1 MHFGKVLPRIDRLE
15 RRVVLSGNITAVVS
29 GGSLLLTGDA
39 QDNTVA
45 LEQSTPGSFIVSG
58 GFSDTTI
65 NGGTDPI
72 AVSGVTRDV
81 RFAAGGGLDQLQ
93 FQNSDFFSPV
103 IVGRD
108 VIVTGASRATN
119 EVTVT
124 ANTPLD
130 IGRDFSYTGGNTTD
144 RTGLFGTVHVGR
156 NLTFNN
162 GGGNNETN
170 VSAFSAPSSVGG
182 NVTINNGNGTHTNF
196 VVDTFVGGDV
206 SFINGNA
213 PEGFGGARNTF
224 GRSSASENV
233 TVGGSVTFVNG
244 SGLSESDL
252 DETDVAGNVNIVAG
266 GEASIEIG
274 ATSPSATSSIGGS
287 LTIAAAGPAEVAAGG
302 VGFRRAGTLT
312 VGRNLNI
319 ATGNG
324 DDVVTLNLLTVNGSS
339 SVATFGGADDVVI
352 DDSTFAGFTL
362 STGNGADELK
372 VESISDPDI
381 EGPITVF
388 RSLNANLG
396 AGDDRLQLGVAG
408 DPTRRVRLLQRS
420 RFDGGSGTDLRD
432 DANVDAPN
440 GVTYISFEQVAPP
453 PLLLG
458 PVRYQVGE
466 YVLSVETADV
476 NNDGVLDIVT
486 VNQDS
491 ATASILLGNGDGTF
505 QPQIEV
511 SAGSNPEGL
520 AIADFNGDGN
530 VDLAIADNQSNRRSI
545 NVLLGNGDGTFAPFV
560 RFVIAPAGTLPVR
573 VAAGDVNGDGKIDLV
588 SVNRTATSSTSVAI
602 LLGNGAGTFGAG
614 TLIDLGAASG
624 SSGTDVKLGDVSG
637 DGKVDIVASTL
648 RGYAVLLGDGAGAFA
663 VQPFRVHSPIT
674 LIELADLD
682 GDADLDL
689 VSGGNSLSVHLNDG
703 TGLFGA
709 SSIVID
715 EGVTG
720 AEVGDITGDGKP
732 DLVAGHSGSPDDVLA
747 VVPGNGDGTFGAP
760 INFSPGPDAGPV
772 ALGDLDRDGLLDVVI
787 GNQEFQSV
795 AVFLNNGPA

>member
-1 MHFGKVLPRIDRLE
+1 MHFRRILPRMDRLE
-15 RRVVLSGNITAVVS
+15 RRLVLSGNVTAVVN

-39 QDNTVA
+39 QDNTVV

-65 NGGTDPI
+65 NGGTDPVP
-72 AVSGVTRDV
+72 VSGVTRDV
-81 RFAAGGGLDQLQ
+81 RFAAGGGFDQLQ
-93 FQNSDFFSPV
+93 FQHADFFSPV
-103 IVGRD
+103 VVGRD
-108 VIVTGASRATN
+108 LIVSGAARATN
-119 EVTVT
+119 EVTIT

-130 IGRDFSYTGGNTTD
+130 VGRDVTYTGGNTTD
-144 RTGLFGTVHVGR
+144 RSGLFGTVHVAR
-156 NLTFNN
+156 NVTFNN

-170 VSAFSAPSSVGG
+170 VSSFSEPSTVGG

-213 PEGFGGARNTF
+213 PEGFGGTRNTF
-224 GRSSASENV
+224 GRSSAFENV
-233 TVGGSVTFVNG
+233 TVGGSVTFITG
-244 SGLSESDL
+244 SGPSESDL

-266 GEASIEIG
+266 GEASIEVG

-287 LTIAAAGPAEVAAGG
+287 LTISATGGDAEVSAGG

-339 SVATFGGADDVVI
+339 NVGTGGGADDVVI
-352 DDSTFAGFTL
+352 DDSTFAAFSL
-362 STGNGADELK
+362 NTGGGDDELK
-372 VESISDPDI
+372 VESISGEAID
-381 EGPITVF
+381 GPITVF
-388 RSLNANLG
+388 GSVNADLG
-396 AGDDRLQLGVAG
+396 AGNDRLQLGVAG
-408 DPTRRVRLLQRS
+408 DPTRRVRLVRSS
-420 RFDGGSGTDLRD
+420 RFNGGSGTDFRD

-440 GVTYISFEQVAPP
+440 GVIYTSFEQVAPP

-491 ATASILLGNGDGTF
+491 GTASVLLGNGDGTF
-505 QPQIEV
+505 QPQIEF

-530 VDLAIADNQSNRRSI
+530 LDLAIADNQSNRRSI
-545 NVLLGNGDGTFAPFV
+545 NVHLGNGDGTFAPFA

-588 SVNRTATSSTSVAI
+588 SVNRTGTTSTSVAI
-602 LLGNGAGTFGAG
+602 LLGNGDGTFGAG
-614 TLIDLGAASG
+614 TLINLGANSG
-624 SSGTDVKLGDVSG
+624 GSGTDVKLGDVSG
-637 DGKVDIVASTL
+637 DGKVDIVASTT

-663 VQPFRVHSPIT
+663 VQPFRTHSPIT

-703 TGLFGA
+703 TGMFGT

-720 AEVGDITGDGKP
+720 VDVGDITGDGKA
-732 DLVAGHSGSPDDVLA
+732 DLVAGHFGGDDDVLA

-760 INFSPGPDAGPV
+760 INFSPGPDDGPV
-772 ALGDLDRDGLLDVVI
+772 ALGDLDGDGLLDVVI

-795 AVFLNNGPA
+795 AVFLNNGA